1 MGAVGVCNYEV
12 NQLKKFHSLM
22 AARSIPVVSNQ
33 VCALPYPVTHLF
45 PFLQEAG
52 RAVKV
57 VDGKCRG

>member
-1 MGAVGVCNYEV
+1 VGAVGVCNYDV
-12 NQLKKFHSLM
+12 DQLRKFHSLM

-45 PFLQEAG
+45 PFCKRLE
-52 RAVKV
+52 AVKV